1 MRNKLSYQLR
11 IIIDDLN
18 SVTLDFNDVR
28 AIKSKLQHLFIESLE
43 PTQRTVYHFIR
54 IQFSDKPVT
63 AADVA
68 YAYHLQPNH
77 AATILKSLYD
87 LHLLSRQ
94 LVVSEGTR
102 YYEYKALK

>member
-1 MRNKLSYQLR
+1 MKTRNNWPKKFATAL
-11 IIIDDLN
+11 
-18 SVTLDFNDVR
+18 LDFKNMDLKNLSAWRDDVE
-28 AIKSKLQHLFIESLE
+28 SWLIESLE
-43 PTQRTVYHFIR
+43 PTQRTVYHFIH

-77 AATILKSLYD
+77 AATILKSLHD
-87 LHLLSRQ
+87 LNLLSRQ

-102 YYEYKALK
+102 HYEYRTLK